1 MHSKE
6 AVEEAKLRDLLEKL
20 RTEHREFDAQIAA
33 IEADASCRSSG
44 FKTDETQKAGSQ
56 RRDYSH
62 RKQAAP
68 RYNRLINRLF
78 GGKLGSRHL
87 PISNLSI

>member
-33 IEADASCRSSG
+33 IEADASSDHLDLKLMKR
-44 FKTDETQKAGSQ
+44 KKLVLKDEIIAIE
-56 RRDYSH
+56 
-62 RKQAAP
+62 
-68 RYNRLINRLF
+68 N
-78 GGKLGSRHL
+78 KLL
-87 PISNLSI
+87 PDIIA